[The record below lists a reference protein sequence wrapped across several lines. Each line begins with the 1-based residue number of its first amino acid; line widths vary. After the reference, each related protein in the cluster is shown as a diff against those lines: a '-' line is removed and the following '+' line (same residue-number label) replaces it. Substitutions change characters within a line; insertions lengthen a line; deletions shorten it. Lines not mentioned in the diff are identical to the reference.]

1 MEITLGPVLYDWPKD
16 RLKGFYK
23 EAAGW
28 DVDTVYIGEVV
39 CTKRKGLSAK
49 ELGEIAE
56 DLTKAGKKVY
66 LSTPAVVA
74 TEDELELVKGLA
86 ALGLPVE
93 ANDAS
98 ALAVAEAGGLKIAA
112 GPHITTYNASGMEFL
127 KSVGVDRVTFPVELP
142 KESVAFNTENT
153 DLTTEVFA
161 HGKVPLAFSWRCYT
175 ARSFGHTKENC
186 HYECRQFPEGMEIKD
201 LDKNPL
207 FTINGTSILSA
218 DTYSLVDRVEE
229 LREMGLDALRISPHP
244 EHTGE
249 VIELFRKRI
258 DGLVTPGDGVKAV
271 KELTAGKICNGWFI
285 GAAGKEFLMENE
297 ALVV

>member
-16 RLKGFYK
+16 RLKGFYE

-28 DVDTVYIGEVV
+28 AVDTVYIGEVV
-39 CTKRKGLSAK
+39 CTKRKGLSVEEA
-49 ELGEIAE
+49 GEIAAR
-56 DLTKAGKKVY
+56 LVSAGKKVY
-66 LSTPAVVA
+66 LSTPAVVS
-74 TEDELELVKGLA
+74 TEEELELVRGLA
-86 ALGLPVE
+86 SLGLPVE

-98 ALAVAEAGGLKIAA
+98 ALAVAEVEGLKIAA

-127 KSVGVDRVTFPVELP
+127 KSVGVERVTFPVELP
-142 KESVAFNTENT
+142 KESVAYNTEHAG
-153 DLTTEVFA
+153 LTTEVFA
-161 HGKVPLAFSWRCYT
+161 HGRVPLAFSWRCYT
-175 ARSFGHTKENC
+175 ARSFGHSKENC

-229 LREMGLDALRISPHP
+229 LRAMGLNALRVSPHP
-244 EHTGE
+244 EHTGAI
-249 VIELFRKRI
+249 IELFKRRI
-258 DGLVTPGDGVKAV
+258 DGLVTPGEGVKAI
-271 KELTAGKICNGWFI
+271 KELTAGKLCNGWFD

-297 ALVV
+297 ALVI